1 MLPSQPGYDVFG
13 KEILRAYEI
22 KDIVIKSLV
31 RNGILGDD
39 YTLGPTEQRDG
50 RHLDMLYLPL
60 DKFIESLA
68 PVIVEV
74 QKNRQGFYWSS
85 DPLLF
90 ECIRC
95 HRFIP
100 HLVVISNAGF
110 SSKRYRNTTFNKEE
124 NEPFY
129 THPCQSW
136 AKSTKFYTP
145 ESIAIHMDKEPL
157 DKMIALCH
165 VFYAGK
171 EYYASQKVALDI
183 YSIDTDKIAK
193 LFADTQSFCDTVECQ
208 FQKILNE
215 NDRKRQLKYAKD
227 VVHFVRQFK
236 RKCLPSTDECAVTS
250 IESICEQ
257 QESED
262 LIFVKEKR
270 RINAGRFNWNNCYSE
285 SRTEGLFQRYS
296 SHTTLRKAFE
306 RETL

>member
-1 MLPSQPGYDVFG
+1 MATIKTIKRRILKTTSIFSLQRYLPSQVMMYLAR
-13 KEILRAYEI
+13 KYY
-22 KDIVIKSLV
+22 V
-31 RNGILGDD
+31 RMESGILSSNPSLETA
-39 YTLGPTEQRDG
+39 YWAMPTLWDQLNREMADASICFTCLLINLKRA
-50 RHLDMLYLPL
+50 
-60 DKFIESLA
+60 SL
-68 PVIVEV
+68 
-74 QKNRQGFYWSS
+74 Q
-85 DPLLF
+85 
-90 ECIRC
+90 
-95 HRFIP
+95 FIP

-165 VFYAGK
+165 V
-171 EYYASQKVALDI
+171 ALDI
-183 YSIDTDKIAK
+183 CSIDTDKIAK

-215 NDRKRQLKYAKD
+215 NDSKRQLKYAKD
-227 VVHFVRQFK
+227 VAHFVRQFE
-236 RKCLPSTDECAVTS
+236 RKCLPSTDECAVTP

-285 SRTEGLFQRYS
+285 DMTEGLFQRYS